1 MNAHDA
7 LRTILE
13 VSDALAG
20 EVEFDRALTLV
31 ADAALAITGA
41 SHASV
46 RLLAPGE
53 GVLLAT
59 ARAGEGIATAA
70 KPFRRGEGLMGWVVD
85 HGQGLVVDDV
95 HAEPRYREVPGQGFV
110 IGSMVL
116 EPLVVGGVVGGVLSA
131 SSPSVASFRE
141 TEVLGFKL
149 LARCT
154 QFPLERARLQRLA
167 IVDQLTL
174 AFAPSTL
181 RPSLDRALQDARGR
195 GSPFSLLFFDLDRFK
210 GINDRYGHAVGDE
223 VLRRFASEV
232 RSTIR
237 KHDVFVRRGGEEF
250 VLLLPDTDAGAAFAM
265 AERIRS
271 RVRATA
277 IDVGGT
283 LVHVTTSVGVA
294 TWNGEESGATLEH
307 RADAAVYAAK
317 ASGRDRCVVAN
328 DEPPSSDVVKTERE
342 DREPRPS
349 R

>member
-7 LRTILE
+7 LRTILT

-20 EVEFDRALTLV
+20 DVAFDRALTLV
-31 ADAALAITGA
+31 ADAALAVTGA

-70 KPFRRGEGLMGWVVD
+70 KPFRRGEGLMGWVVE

-95 HAEPRYREVPGQGFV
+95 RKEPRYREVPGQGFV

-131 SSPSVASFRE
+131 SAAVPDAFGD
-141 TEVLGFKL
+141 TEVLAFKL

-167 IVDQLTL
+167 VVDQLTL

-181 RPSLDRALQDARGR
+181 SPSLDRALDDARASGR
-195 GSPFSLLFFDLDRFK
+195 PFSLLFFDLDRFK
-210 GINDRYGHAVGDE
+210 SINDRYGHAVGDE
-223 VLRRFASEV
+223 VLRRFAGEV
-232 RSTIR
+232 RATIR

-250 VLLLPDTDAGAAFAM
+250 VLLLPDTDASAAFAM
-265 AERIRS
+265 AERVRL
-271 RVRATA
+271 RVRESAS
-277 IDVGGT
+277 VVEGSR
-283 LVHVTTSVGVA
+283 VHVTTSVGVA
-294 TWNGEESGATLEH
+294 TWDGDESGSNLER
-307 RADAAVYAAK
+307 RADAAVYEAK
-317 ASGRDRCVVAN
+317 GAGRDRSIMARTTA
-328 DEPPSSDVVKTERE
+328 DTSSPVK
-342 DREPRPS
+342 S
-349 R
+349 GA